1 MYIHQMK
8 HMEKT
13 AYQGGAV
20 YGAEHEG
27 KEAKSDNSIT
37 TSTPSSRL
45 KHPCLVEANAARP
58 LA

>member
-1 MYIHQMK
+1 MHIHQVK

-37 TSTPSSRL
+37 TATPSSRL
-45 KHPCLVEANAARP
+45 KHPRLLEANAARP